1 MNMPNTTS
9 GTFWAGV
16 RGQLPTL
23 AALVLLMFAP
33 GPDSLWIDEGQLVGI
48 VHSER
53 FLGMLDVMKLL
64 KGSESQ
70 MPLALAYFWAWGQTF
85 GYAEWILRAGNLL
98 PLAIGVLMLARIGR
112 KTGAWYLPLLFAVNP
127 LVWFYA
133 NEVRPYALQL
143 SGGCGLCLAMAM
155 TVFGRRFSAKEA
167 SVLGASSLVVTGASM
182 LGLFAVIATVVAL
195 VVLIWRGKYP
205 VTRPA
210 MGVLAGFVMLFG
222 VLGLYFLW
230 SMRHAGGGVGSR
242 DVGLGNVA
250 FVLYENLGLGGV
262 GPSRTLLREANNQG
276 MGKVMEAL
284 RPGLPWFAVIA
295 GLWLWFLK
303 SAWSGLR
310 HDPGSRDDG
319 DAERLFWFFG
329 GTFVLGVG
337 AFYVAAVV
345 VGFPFYGRHLSPF
358 SPMLIAAISMGCVL
372 ARRIPGR
379 SRACLPACM
388 ALAWLGSSLVQ
399 RFSPE
404 HAKDDYRSASAYA
417 LKELRR
423 GNDVWWV
430 AAYNAA
436 AYYGLDY
443 RMSGLV
449 VPYFSKD
456 NLGDLWYPA
465 VIVYSKPDLH
475 DTDGRVMKYIMANG
489 YRPVAGYP
497 AFRIYRQDSGGKR

>member
-1 MNMPNTTS
+1 MPDS
-9 GTFWAGV
+9 SFERLLARF
-16 RGQLPTL
+16 RGMLPVW
-23 AALVLLMFAP
+23 AALVLLMVAP
-33 GPDSLWIDEGQLVGI
+33 GADSLWIDEGQLVGI

-70 MPLALAYFWAWGQTF
+70 MPLALAYFWAWGQAF
-85 GYAEWILRAGNLL
+85 GYSEWMLRAANLL
-98 PLAIGVLMLARIGR
+98 PLAIGVLMMARIGR
-112 KTGAWYLPLLFAVNP
+112 QTGAWYLPLLFAVNP

-143 SGGCGLCLAMAM
+143 AGGCGLCLAIAR
-155 TVFGRRFSAKEA
+155 TVEGRRFTAGDA
-167 SVLGASSLVVTGASM
+167 AVLGASSLVVTGASM
-182 LGLFAVIATVVAL
+182 LGLFAVAAVSAAMAL
-195 VVLIWRGKYP
+195 LIWRGKYQ
-205 VTRPA
+205 VTRSA
-210 MGVLAGFVMLFG
+210 IGMLAGFVALLG
-222 VLGLYFLW
+222 VLGLYFAW

-262 GPSRTLLREANNQG
+262 GPSRTLLREANSQG
-276 MGKVMEAL
+276 MGRVLEAL

-310 HDPGSRDDG
+310 HDSGSRDDG
-319 DAERLFWFFG
+319 DAERLFWIFG
-329 GTFVLGVG
+329 ATFVLGVG

-358 SPMLIAAISMGCVL
+358 TPMLIAAVAMGCVL
-372 ARRIPGR
+372 ARRIPGKN
-379 SRACLPACM
+379 RAWLPGCM
-388 ALAWLGSSLVQ
+388 ALAWLASSLVQ

-404 HAKDDYRSASAYA
+404 HAKDDYRSAAAYA

-430 AAYNAA
+430 AAYNTG
-436 AYYGLDY
+436 AYYGLDH

-449 VPYFSKD
+449 VPYFSRE
-456 NLGDLWYPA
+456 NPSDLWYPA

-475 DTDGRVMKYIMANG
+475 DSDGRVMKYIIANG
-489 YRPVAGYP
+489 YRPVAEYP
-497 AFRIYRQDSGGKR
+497 SFRIYRQDASSDGKR